1 MFKVE
6 VGNSTLTFMAYSR
19 IIQEIDG
26 ISVENDKNSFYAI
39 LYDFGMPVGC
49 GRLKIEDNLYII
61 DNIRIYK
68 DSFSNDLV
76 EDIKKQLLRKANTIG
91 IKEKK
96 Q

>member
-49 GRLKIEDNLYII
+49 GRLKIEENLYII